1 MSTDDLHATC
11 VQCTTHRLYIY
22 VWDMFHILVKEC
34 VGFVIIKATLV
45 FY

>member
-1 MSTDDLHATC
+1 MAAGHFITKFP
-11 VQCTTHRLYIY
+11 YFG
-22 VWDMFHILVKEC
+22 WDMFHILVEEC